1 MKLNTLSKL
10 FATKGSFYLSYNQA
24 TALFL
29 GLLAAIA
36 SAVWGGY
43 QFASWRIPQNQD
55 GLIGQMSC
63 IQSGEARLATDP
75 VTEQHLQVLTEHV
88 GRIEANLMRINALGE
103 RLVET
108 AHLDPQ
114 EFNFGQEVPMGG
126 PLSELKDQLPLMQTI
141 KELDAVLTKRYTQ
154 MNTLHLALQTRLGQQ
169 ELSLFGSGKP
179 VNNGWI
185 SSFFGARH
193 DPITGRRAWHAGVDI
208 VGKEGAEI
216 KALAGGVVSYADVKG
231 GYGQLVEIKHAD
243 GLSTRY
249 GHNKEILVK
258 PGELVKKGQVIALL
272 GSTGRSTGPHLH
284 LEVHRFG
291 EAVDPGHYF
300 PNLRKQ

>member
-24 TALFL
+24 TALFI
-29 GLLAAIA
+29 GLLGAIA
-36 SAVWGGY
+36 CAVWGGY
-43 QFASWRIPQNQD
+43 QYASWRITQNQD
-55 GLIGQMSC
+55 NLIGQVSC
-63 IQSGEARLATDP
+63 FQTPEPHLVGGS
-75 VTEQHLQVLTEHV
+75 TEQHLQVLTEHI

-108 AHLDPQ
+108 AHLDPA
-114 EFNFGQEVPMGG
+114 EFNFEQDVPMGG
-126 PLSELKDQLPLMQTI
+126 PLSELKEQVPLMQTI
-141 KELDAVLTKRYTQ
+141 KELDEVLSKRYTQ

-169 ELSLFGSGKP
+169 ELSLFGTGKP

-258 PGELVKKGQVIALL
+258 SGELVKKGQVIALL
-272 GSTGRSTGPHLH
+272 GSSGRSTGPHLH
-284 LEVHRFG
+284 LEVHRHG

-300 PNLRKQ
+300 PNLRKK